1 MNYST
6 LAKEVFE
13 FQNKVRQNPSLMI
26 PVLENRLKY
35 FKDKILH
42 MPGT

>member
-1 MNYST
+1 
-6 LAKEVFE
+6 
-13 FQNKVRQNPSLMI
+13 MI

-42 MPGT
+42 LPGTQATKTKEGASSV